1 MRGII
6 DLEAYPLDQPESN
19 AYVTLVE
26 RCRAD
31 LESGGMFNLSG
42 FLKPEALQK
51 SVCEVTPVL
60 EKDSFLHHRRHN
72 IFFKDEVPGLT
83 ADHPAM
89 REFDSINH
97 TVCADQIE
105 GSVLKKIYEYEA
117 FVQFLADTMGKLC
130 LYPMNDPL
138 ARFNVMATRE
148 GEALNW
154 HFDQS
159 EYTTTIMLQAS
170 NEGGELEYCPEL
182 RTQDDPNFEGVVR
195 LVKGDSSR
203 NKIVTLTPGT
213 LNVFRGVNTPHRVTT
228 VGGERERIMAIFA
241 YYEQPGVT
249 FTDDMRVGFYGRA
262 S

>member
-1 MRGII
+1 MREII
-6 DLEAYPLDQPESN
+6 DLEAYPLDQPESD
-19 AYVTLVE
+19 AYLVLVD

-31 LESGGMFNLSG
+31 LASGGMFNLSG

-51 SVCEVTPVL
+51 SVSEVTPIL
-60 EKDSFLHHRRHN
+60 EKNSFLHHRRHN

-97 TVCADQIE
+97 TVCADQID
-105 GSVLKKIYEYEA
+105 GSVVTKIYEYEP
-117 FVQFLADTMGKLC
+117 FVRFLAYTMGKAR
-130 LYPMNDPL
+130 LYPMEDAL
-138 ARFNVMATRE
+138 GRLNVMATRA

-170 NEGGELEYCPEL
+170 NEGGELEYCSEL
-182 RTQDDPNFEGVVR
+182 RTHDDPNFDGVAR
-195 LVKGDSSR
+195 LVNGDTSK
-203 NKIVTLTPGT
+203 NEIATLTPGT

-228 VGGERERIMAIFA
+228 VGGKRERIMAIFA
-241 YYEQPGVT
+241 YYEQPGIT
-249 FTDDMRVGFYGRA
+249 FSDDMRIGFYGRA